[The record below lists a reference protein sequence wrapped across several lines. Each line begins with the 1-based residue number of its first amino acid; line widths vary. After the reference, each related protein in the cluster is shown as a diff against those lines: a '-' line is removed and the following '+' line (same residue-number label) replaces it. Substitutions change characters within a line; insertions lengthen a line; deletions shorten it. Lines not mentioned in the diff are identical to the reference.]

1 MAEQKPVDS
10 IIPYALNTPL
20 FSNYTEKLRFVKI
33 PEGKTV
39 AYNPTEVLSF
49 PVGTNIIKKN
59 YYPNDFRDLSKGRRL
74 METRLLIH
82 EESGW
87 KALEYVWHD
96 E

>member
-10 IIPYALNTPL
+10 IILYALNTPL

-49 PVGTNIIKKN
+49 PVGTNIIKKIII
-59 YYPNDFRDLSKGRRL
+59 PMIS
-74 METRLLIH
+74 ETLP
-82 EESGW
+82 
-87 KALEYVWHD
+87 KAD
-96 E
+96 D